1 MAEKTDTEQPL
12 EEALWYD
19 LTEAQQFPTILVLGQ
34 KGSGKTHF
42 CLKLIHRLL
51 KESNFKKFHI
61 CSPIA
66 RFEQNDSYAFLNKWA
81 PDKAGEFPTD
91 KRVYIYPKFKDSLLA
106 AIMARDMRKDPS
118 DLLLWIDDAS
128 AGDSRALSQ
137 SRYLGDLVST
147 SRHRRVALIL
157 CNHSTTAV
165 SGGAQVGVL
174 GPFTRQQASYV
185 ALMRVGNS
193 KLLES
198 FWEEFQSLVE
208 CRDDETEH
216 QKWVAFRNLY
226 NTHTC
231 GKMVNGHFDQSH
243 EGIILSCLSGYWD
256 RNVKSYFDKFEP
268 PKGRKKRAR
277 EDTDSDEGG
286 L

>member
-1 MAEKTDTEQPL
+1 MESEPKSLDTEQPL

-19 LTEAQQFPTILVLGQ
+19 LTEGEQFPTILVLGQ

-42 CLKLIHRLL
+42 CLKMIHRLL

-66 RFEQNDSYAFLNKWA
+66 RFEQKDSYAFLNKWG
-81 PDKAGEFPTD
+81 PNKAGEFPTE

-106 AIMARDMRKDPS
+106 AIMARDMKRDPS

-147 SRHRRVALIL
+147 SRHRRVAMVL
-157 CNHSTTAV
+157 CNHSTTAAA
-165 SGGAQVGVL
+165 GGAQVGVL

-185 ALMRVGNS
+185 GGQL
-193 KLLES
+193 
-198 FWEEFQSLVE
+198 Q
-208 CRDDETEH
+208 
-216 QKWVAFRNLY
+216 VA
-226 NTHTC
+226 
-231 GKMVNGHFDQSH
+231 GKFLGGVPVAC
-243 EGIILSCLSGYWD
+243 CLSGRGNRASEVD
-256 RNVKSYFDKFEP
+256 RLQKLVQHPHLWEAH
-268 PKGRKKRAR
+268 KRA
-277 EDTDSDEGG
+277 